1 MSPVRIDK
9 IFFQL
14 WKIVVLGALSFFFGM
29 RAWQLIFLTFKWRCT
44 HQHSA
49 LVLAGA
55 VSDGSEEQRY
65 YVATPGISQ
74 SEVIMWLD
82 DQSETSIMAI
92 TGHPDTHHILPWWQ
106 NTMKSAN
113 KRRQTLHHPMFIFTL
128 FMLMYTDIR
137 YPLFLFHSLPEF
149 VPKMYLWRILV
160 IDGNKRRWL
169 IWGKSG
175 IYRTFFLSFQN
186 HL

>member
-74 SEVIMWLD
+74 SEVIMWLE
-82 DQSETSIMAI
+82 DQSEASIMTI
-92 TGHPDTHHILPWWQ
+92 TILILIISCRDGKIQWKVPIKDAKHCIIRCLYLPFLCWCTRTSDIHYFFSTPFLNLYLKCIYEGFW
-106 NTMKSAN
+106 
-113 KRRQTLHHPMFIFTL
+113 L
-128 FMLMYTDIR
+128 LMEIKED
-137 YPLFLFHSLPEF
+137 
-149 VPKMYLWRILV
+149 
-160 IDGNKRRWL
+160 D
-169 IWGKSG
+169 
-175 IYRTFFLSFQN
+175 
-186 HL
+186 